1 MEATPLSRSPARGI
15 AQQVSYAPLMR
26 VAAGLVG
33 VIVLVAA
40 ACSDGTSDESD
51 VVLPFEDIAVGEVE
65 IVTDPSG
72 TAATLRVDTSIDA
85 VCAVAFGPTEALGGL
100 ATDTDMQGGGHAQHS
115 PLMRGLEPETTYL
128 YRLQGVGEDGNLYRS
143 DLMSFTT
150 PAAGEAADPGPNAA
164 VGASVVDVSSEFS
177 AAFAASNAVDG
188 DGATEWSSA
197 GDGDDAYVV
206 IDLGTEIEIVGVGFR
221 TRTMSDGSSTAETFS
236 VTVDGETFGP
246 FPAGVGLATAEVRTA
261 GQTVRFD
268 VETST
273 GGNTGA
279 VEVEVYAA
287 P

>member
-1 MEATPLSRSPARGI
+1 MRSATALA
-15 AQQVSYAPLMR
+15 VMLL
-26 VAAGLVG
+26 VAAG
-33 VIVLVAA
+33 
-40 ACSDGTSDESD
+40 CSDGTSDESD
-51 VVLPFEDIAVGEVE
+51 VVLPFEDIVVGEVE
-65 IVTDPSG
+65 VLADPSG
-72 TAATLRVDTSIDA
+72 AAATLRVDTSIDA

-100 ATDTDMQGGGHAQHS
+100 ATDTDMQGGGHSQHS
-115 PLMRGLEPETTYL
+115 PLMRGLEPETTYF

-143 DLMSFTT
+143 DLMTFTT
-150 PAAGEAADPGPNAA
+150 PAAGDAAAPGRNVA

-177 AAFAASNAVDG
+177 AAFGASNAVDG
-188 DGATEWSSA
+188 DGATEWSSS

-206 IDLGTEIEIVGVGFR
+206 IDLGGAVEITGVGFR

-236 VTVDGETFGP
+236 VTVDGESFGP
-246 FPAGVGLATAEVRTA
+246 FPAGVGLATAEIQAT

-268 VETST
+268 VVTST